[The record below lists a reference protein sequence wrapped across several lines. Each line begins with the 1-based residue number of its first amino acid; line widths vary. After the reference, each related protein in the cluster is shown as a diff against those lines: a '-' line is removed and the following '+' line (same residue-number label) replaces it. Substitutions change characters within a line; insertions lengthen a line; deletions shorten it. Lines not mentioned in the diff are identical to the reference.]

1 MSGEQQADSI
11 HSTSRTAMLNEIEV
25 ETYTLRHVTGLER
38 IDPRVIDAMG
48 RIHREHFVP
57 ELPPGRAYGNQPL
70 SIGWGQ
76 TISQPFIAALM
87 STLLEIDSSH
97 KVLEIGTGSGY
108 QTAVLAE
115 IANHV
120 YSIEA
125 IEHLAEL
132 SRERLK
138 RLGYENISIRGGDGF
153 HGWPEHAP
161 YDGIIVTAA
170 ARSLPEPLLE
180 QLVSGGRMV
189 IPVGAAGEIQWLRV
203 ITKTTANDFESR
215 SVLPVSFVPFI
226 H

>member
-1 MSGEQQADSI
+1 
-11 HSTSRTAMLNEIEV
+11 MLDDIEV
-25 ETYTLRHVTGLER
+25 ETYMLRNITGLDR

-48 RIHREHFVP
+48 RIHREYFVP
-57 ELPPGRAYGNQPL
+57 DLPPDETYRNQPL

-87 STLLEIDSSH
+87 TTLLEIDSSH
-97 KVLEIGTGSGY
+97 QVLEIGTGSGY

-125 IEHLAEL
+125 IEHLANL
-132 SRERLK
+132 SRERLE
-138 RLGYENISIRGGDGF
+138 RLGYENISIRSGDGF

-170 ARSLPEPLLE
+170 VRSLPEPLLE
-180 QLVSGGRMV
+180 QLANGGRIV
-189 IPVGAAGEIQWLRV
+189 IPVGAAGEVQWLRV
-203 ITKTTANDFESR
+203 ITKTTASDFESR
-215 SVLPVSFVPFI
+215 YVLPVSFVPFI